1 MKNSSELK
9 KLIDRPFE
17 LLLEM
22 ERRAQAAASGST
34 EQSAADEEYVGI
46 GFRLGDEQ
54 FLAPRD
60 EIREVLTVPSS
71 VARVP
76 GAKQWLRGLVN
87 IRGQLL
93 PLIDIN
99 HFFGGGIAANSR
111 RARVLSVNHRDVPAG
126 LLVDEVLGFRRFL
139 ENQRN
144 QETPKTIIR
153 CDRFLRGSFEQGDEI
168 WPVLSLK
175 SLVESDEFLN
185 AADSGPVT
193 S

>member
-1 MKNSSELK
+1 MTNSSDLK
-9 KLIDRPFE
+9 RLTAKPFE

-22 ERRAQAAASGST
+22 ERRARSAVTDNPQRSADDT
-34 EQSAADEEYVGI
+34 EHVGI

-54 FLAPRD
+54 FLVSR
-60 EIREVLTVPSS
+60 EEVREVLTVPTG

-76 GAKQWLRGLVN
+76 GAKHWLRGLAN

-93 PLIDIN
+93 PLIDMS
-99 HFFGGGIAANSR
+99 HFFGGGVAANSR
-111 RARVLSVNHRDVPAG
+111 HARILSVNHRDVPAG
-126 LLVDEVLGFRRFL
+126 LLVDEVLGFRRFP

-144 QETPKTIIR
+144 QETPKTVIR
-153 CDRFLRGSFEQGDEI
+153 CDRFLRGSFAQGDEI

-185 AADSGPVT
+185 AADTTPTAS
-193 S
+193 

>member
-1 MKNSSELK
+1 MKESS
-9 KLIDRPFE
+9 KLQKLTDRPFE

-22 ERRAQAAASGST
+22 ERRAIAAASGSPQET
-34 EQSAADEEYVGI
+34 SEDKEYVGI

-54 FLAPRD
+54 FLAPRND
-60 EIREVLTVPSS
+60 IREVLTMPSG

-76 GAKQWLRGLVN
+76 GAKHWLRGLVN

-99 HFFGGGIAANSR
+99 QFFGGGIAANSR
-111 RARVLSVNHRDVPAG
+111 RTRILSVNHRDVPAG
-126 LLVDEVLGFRRFL
+126 LLVDEVLGFRRFP
-139 ENQRN
+139 ESQRN
-144 QETPKTIIR
+144 RETPKTVIR
-153 CDRFLRGSFEQGDEI
+153 CDRFLKGSFEQGGEI
-168 WPVLSLK
+168 WPVLSLQ

-185 AADSGPVT
+185 AADTGPVT

>member
-34 EQSAADEEYVGI
+34 EQSAEDEEYVGI

-76 GAKQWLRGLVN
+76 GAKHWLRGLVN

-126 LLVDEVLGFRRFL
+126 LLVDEVLGFRRFS

-144 QETPKTIIR
+144 QETPKTVIR

-185 AADSGPVT
+185 AADTGPVT

>member
-76 GAKQWLRGLVN
+76 GAKHWLRGLVN

-144 QETPKTIIR
+144 QETPKTVIR

>member
-76 GAKQWLRGLVN
+76 GAKHWLRGLVN

-126 LLVDEVLGFRRFL
+126 LLVDEVLGFRRFS
-139 ENQRN
+139 ESQRN
-144 QETPKTIIR
+144 QETPKMVIR

>member
-1 MKNSSELK
+1 MKKLSGLK
-9 KLIDRPFE
+9 KLTDRPFE

-22 ERRAQAAASGST
+22 ERRARAAVSGSP
-34 EQSAADEEYVGI
+34 QRSAEDKEYVGI

-54 FLAPRD
+54 FLVARD
-60 EIREVLTVPSS
+60 EIREVLTLPSG

-76 GAKQWLRGLVN
+76 GAKNWLRGLVN

-126 LLVDEVLGFRRFL
+126 LLVDEVLGFRRFP
-139 ENQRN
+139 ESQRN
-144 QETPKTIIR
+144 RETPKTVIR
-153 CDRFLRGSFEQGDEI
+153 CDRFLRGSFEQGGEL

-185 AADSGPVT
+185 AADIGPVT

>member
-76 GAKQWLRGLVN
+76 GAKHWLRGLVN